1 MGIIRLANE
10 RVRKFNIFDVKL
22 VQGAAMC
29 VMLILVKLIPQIVTI
44 SIWWFVVLCVACALR
59 PCYVFFLK
67 K

>member
-1 MGIIRLANE
+1 MDIIQLANE
-10 RVRKFNIFDVKL
+10 RVRKLNIFDVKL

-44 SIWWFVVLCVACALR
+44 SIWWFVVFCVICALR

>member
-1 MGIIRLANE
+1 MGIIRVANE